1 MSNISRTTVCGLVAL
16 ATIACF
22 RVEAQELKRHTTPNY
37 RQAAQY
43 SSRYLRQFLYSTS
56 VTPRWIG
63 DTDEFWYSFKTSTGT
78 SYYRV
83 DPVRAKKEPLFDRVK
98 LGAQLGAMIKKPV
111 NPKQLPISSV
121 RLNKEATHLE
131 FVSDR
136 KSYKYDLK
144 TEVLEKSKKSAAP
157 TGQLQLPRGY
167 TGTRE
172 DLMRRLRERG
182 IDVSRFMR
190 PASQRRTNASRHR
203 VFNPAR
209 TAYVFAK
216 GHNLFYVQLPEGYAE
231 EQAKKEKEKQ
241 AKKEAAAKA
250 KKAKEE
256 AKKKKADSEKS
267 KDLKQQKSKSDDKDE
282 TGKKEVEKKE
292 SEKTKV
298 EKKETEKK
306 ETEKKDTKDA
316 DKDSDE
322 EEFKPIPKVSAS
334 MDRKAI
340 QITFDGAED
349 YSFRRASRSYSRS
362 MGTRQKTT
370 TVSENSKSRPS
381 VVWSPD
387 SKSFYVYRSD
397 YRKVKELWVINSLT
411 NPRPTLEK
419 YPYPMP
425 GEPNIRK
432 TELHFMHVDM
442 LGSRVNKSSKTAKP
456 WDKKPGADKKSA
468 SSKKDE
474 KKAEERDNIVIRVE
488 PKWKD
493 ESYSNLKF
501 DKKTGCLRFL
511 RRDRLLRNV
520 EYCSYDTKTRKTKTL
535 FEDGFQNAFL
545 VFQSVRE
552 LKETGEIIWWS
563 ERSGWGHFYLYDHNG
578 KLKNAITQGEF
589 RASRIVK
596 VDEKNRVLYFMGNG
610 REKGEN
616 IYLNH
621 LYSVRFDGTGLKLL
635 DPGHADHRSTLSKS
649 NQYIVDNCSRVDM
662 PPVSFLRDADGKV
675 LMKLETADLS
685 RLKEVGWQCPETFT
699 VKAADGVTDLYG
711 NIWKPFN
718 FNPKRKYPIIA
729 HVYPGP
735 QQEGTRHTFSAT
747 AGEQQLAQLG
757 FIVIQV
763 GHRGGAPYR
772 SKAYAAYGYFNLRD
786 YGLADKKAAIEQL
799 AQRHAYID
807 VERVGIYGH
816 SGGGFMTAAA
826 LLREP
831 YNDFF
836 KVGVST
842 AGNHDNNIYNNSW
855 SERYHGLKIASSKSS
870 TRKSST
876 AGSTNSGSGR
886 SRFSRRG
893 GSPADPPANYDVSG
907 SDHFYE
913 FEMSD
918 EFDPEYLG
926 QHFWEN
932 RSSSDHGES
941 FETLLSQ
948 LFQEQEKDQEEK
960 KSDDK
965 SDKKDKKLKKDT
977 DDKKKSDRGKKQ
989 DKSGKDSTTKKDADK
1004 KSDKKDA
1011 KKTDSKKSVAKK
1023 SNKVDY
1029 DKKFAKIKF
1038 DIKVPTNAELAE
1050 NLKGHLFLIH
1060 GELDNNVH
1068 PANTLR
1074 LVDALIKANK
1084 RFDMMYLPATRHG
1097 FGNYQPYVTQRMYE
1111 YFAEHLLD
1119 DYQSGPDIGS
1129 KQKPRS
1135 RR

>member
-1 MSNISRTTVCGLVAL
+1 MSKTSKSFLCSLSVAIL
-16 ATIACF
+16 IAGTQLD
-22 RVEAQELKRHTTPNY
+22 AQELKRHTTPNY

-43 SSRYLRQFLYSTS
+43 SSKYLRQFLYSTS
-56 VTPRWIG
+56 VSPNWIG
-63 DTDEFWYSFKTSTGT
+63 DSDEFWYSYKTSKGT
-78 SYYRV
+78 NYYRV
-83 DPVRAKKEPLFDRVK
+83 DPARGKKEPLFDRVK
-98 LGAQLGAMIKKPV
+98 LGAQLGAEMKKPV
-111 NPKQLPISSV
+111 DPQQLPISRV
-121 RLNKEATHLE
+121 KLNKEATHLE
-131 FVSDR
+131 FVADR
-136 KSYKYDLK
+136 NAYKFDLK
-144 TEVLEKSKKSAAP
+144 TEKLEKVGKASAN
-157 TGQLQLPRGY
+157 TRFELPRGY

-172 DLMRRLRERG
+172 DLIRRLRERG
-182 IDVSRFMR
+182 INTSRFGR
-190 PASQRRTNASRHR
+190 SSGTSNASRHR

-231 EQAKKEKEKQ
+231 EQAKKEKEKKE
-241 AKKEAAAKA
+241 KKEAEAKA
-250 KKAKEE
+250 KKEKEE
-256 AKKKKADSEKS
+256 AKKAKDKKSD
-267 KDLKQQKSKSDDKDE
+267 QKSNSDDKDDIDS
-282 TGKKEVEKKE
+282 KDDKDNKDDKE
-292 SEKTKV
+292 SKS
-298 EKKETEKK
+298 
-306 ETEKKDTKDA
+306 
-316 DKDSDE
+316 DKDSKSDKEDKKTESKDKKDDSESTDKDKAKEDE
-322 EEFKPIPKVSAS
+322 KPKTLPIPKVSSS
-334 MDRKAI
+334 MDRKAV
-340 QITFDGAED
+340 QVTFDGAED
-349 YSFRRASRSYSRS
+349 YSFAGRSRSYSRS
-362 MGTRQKTT
+362 TGSRSTTSSIKETTKT
-370 TVSENSKSRPS
+370 RPS
-381 VVWSPD
+381 LVWSED
-387 SKSFYVYRSD
+387 SKSFYVYRRD
-397 YRKVKELWVINSLT
+397 YRNVKELWVINSLT

-425 GEPNIRK
+425 GEPSIRK
-432 TELHFMHVDM
+432 SELHYMNVSV
-442 LGSRVNKSSKTAKP
+442 LGNKASSKGSKSGKP
-456 WDKKPGADKKSA
+456 WDAKSKGE
-468 SSKKDE
+468 KKDE
-474 KKAEERDNIVIRVE
+474 SSKDKKADEEKKSVKVKKQDNLTVRIE

-493 ESYSNLKF
+493 ESYTNIHF
-501 DKKTGCLRFL
+501 DKKTGMLRFL

-520 EYCSYDTKTRKTKTL
+520 ELCALDLKTGKTKVL
-535 FEDGFQNAFL
+535 FEEGFQNAFL
-545 VFQSVRE
+545 VFQPVRY
-552 LKETGEIIWWS
+552 LKETGEMIWWS
-563 ERSGWGHFYLYDHNG
+563 ERSGWAHFYLYDHEG
-578 KLKNAITQGEF
+578 KLKNAITSGEF

-596 VDEKNRVLYFMGNG
+596 VDEKNRVLYFLGNG

-635 DPGHADHRSTLSKS
+635 DPGNADHRSILSKS

-662 PPVSFLRDADGKV
+662 PPISILRDSNGKEI
-675 LMKLETADLS
+675 MKLEAADLS
-685 RLKEVGWQCPETFT
+685 RLEQVGWKCPETFK

-718 FNPKRKYPIIA
+718 FNPKKRYPIIA

-799 AQRHAYID
+799 AQRHSFID
-807 VERVGIYGH
+807 IERVGIYGH

-855 SERYHGLKIASSKSS
+855 SERYHGLKIASSRSSSRSSRSSS
-870 TRKSST
+870 TRSST
-876 AGSTNSGSGR
+876 RGSY
-886 SRFSRRG
+886 
-893 GSPADPPANYDVSG
+893 PADPPANYDVSE

-913 FEMSD
+913 FEMTD
-918 EFDPEYLG
+918 DFDPENLNREY
-926 QHFWEN
+926 WER
-932 RSSSDHGES
+932 RSSADRSES
-941 FETLLSQ
+941 PQ
-948 LFQEQEKDQEEK
+948 LNWNLQEQEEKDGKKGDKDEKKDDDKDEKKKAVDKKSEK

-965 SDKKDKKLKKDT
+965 
-977 DDKKKSDRGKKQ
+977 KS
-989 DKSGKDSTTKKDADK
+989 ADK
-1004 KSDKKDA
+1004 KSDDKKTAAKKDDKKESSSKKDA
-1011 KKTDSKKSVAKK
+1011 TKKDSKSK
-1023 SNKVDY
+1023 KVDY

-1038 DIKVPTNAELAE
+1038 DIKVPTNAELAK

-1097 FGNYQPYVTQRMYE
+1097 FGQYQPYVTQRMYE

-1119 DYQSGPDIGS
+1119 DYQSGPDIGE
-1129 KQKPRS
+1129 KQKAQKR
-1135 RR
+1135 